1 MRGVLKLLPLI
12 VLAILLGC
20 ATTGPGGKQSLIL
33 IGSDTEVTIGQNMDT
48 EVRAQNKMFADSA
61 WNAYV
66 TRIGN
71 RIVEQCDRRDIDYHF
86 AVIESDQVN
95 AFAAPGGYIY
105 LYTGLLKTMENE
117 AELAS
122 VIDHEISHVVAR
134 HSIKRLQVAMGVAM
148 LQELVLGES
157 SEALNIAVNLGLNLS
172 FAEYSRENERE
183 ADSYGVLYMTK
194 AGYNPEAALSMFQKL
209 ATMSDGS
216 PDFFERLSMSHPE
229 TQERIANTNAQIDS
243 MRPLSTGLN
252 TFSSRYQSLKTRLP

>member
-1 MRGVLKLLPLI
+1 MMKLLPMV
-12 VLAILLGC
+12 VLALLVGC

-33 IGSDTEVTIGQNMDT
+33 IGSDTEVAIGQNMDT
-48 EVRAQNKMFADSA
+48 EVRTQNKIYTDSS

-71 RIVEQCDRRDIDYHF
+71 RIVAQCDRRDIDYHF
-86 AVIESDQVN
+86 AIIESDQVN

-122 VIDHEISHVVAR
+122 VMAHEISHIVAR

-157 SEALNIAVNLGLNLS
+157 SEALNTAVNLGLSLS

-183 ADSYGVLYMTK
+183 ADSYGVMYMTR
-194 AGYNPEAALSMFQKL
+194 AGYNPEAALTMFQKL
-209 ATMSDGS
+209 ASMSDGS
-216 PDFFERLSMSHPE
+216 PNFFERLSLSHPE
-229 TQERIANTNAQIDS
+229 TQERITNTNSQIDS
-243 MRPLSTGLN
+243 MRPLSSELETNAG
-252 TFSSRYQSLKTRLP
+252 RYQSLKTRLP